1 MGKKPRDGFYK
12 RDGSPYWW
20 TRDPVTGNRCST
32 GFKDKEAARRWRA
45 ARERMA
51 ADPAH
56 AAAEAATLGEWCGRF
71 VAWKEKSKSAATVSV
86 ARQKLGH
93 WIRVFSASTKLSTFS
108 EPSSVDKFVSQRRSE
123 NASDH
128 TISKEVA
135 HMLAVLKL
143 AKRAKCFSG
152 DLSTLRPP
160 DLHAGYKPRK
170 RALNRQ
176 ELARLLAAL
185 EPRRGA
191 LVAVCVALGCRL
203 GEAFRLLPTDITAE
217 RVFLRGT
224 KTAESERFVPVLSL
238 FKPLLAAAVGYL
250 PLEPWGKVQR
260 DLKVA
265 CKRAG
270 IDPCS
275 PNDLRRTHATLLAEA
290 GVDADVTRRLLGHTT
305 RNLVDRVYG
314 QPSTESLAGLAET
327 KLLGA
332 APLLPEEKNRIPESQ
347 LPTKRKDEYFESA
360 LDNARRAIREIANRP
375 SEETVLKREGGRVY
389 SERVRVALECLKLIE
404 DERHFTDGPS
414 CALIYETVRKH
425 FGIEPDDRDGG
436 VPGAFLPLPIEISLE
451 EKLRRADEL
460 WRAGFFKSQLKARS
474 AIFAALPEL
483 PPTPQTNDDQGPFWY
498 EDVTI
503 SEEPAPSRFR
513 SSEKQAKAPVAQ
525 WTEQRFPNPE
535 PYTEV
540 TAGILGF
547 RGDARRW
554 IPADEPGFGRNGQ
567 GSGTAVSQ

>member
-1 MGKKPRDGFYK
+1 MGTRKRDGFYK

-20 TRDPVTGNRCST
+20 TRDPVTGLRCST
-32 GFKDKEAARRWRA
+32 GYKDKAAAKLWRA
-45 ARERMA
+45 ARERVA

-56 AAAEAATLGEWCGRF
+56 AAATQATLGEWTQRF
-71 VAWKEKSKSAATVSV
+71 LAWKEKTASPATVGV

-93 WIRVFSASTKLSTFS
+93 WVRIFGASATLASFS
-108 EPSSVDKFVSQRRSE
+108 EPSAFDHYTTHRRGE
-123 NASDH
+123 GASDH

-203 GEAFRLLPTDITAE
+203 GEAFRLLPTDIE
-217 RVFLRGT
+217 ESRVFVRGT
-224 KTAESERFVPVLSL
+224 KTEESERFVPVLSL
-238 FKPLLAAAVGYL
+238 FRPLLDAARPYL

-314 QPSTESLAGLAET
+314 QPSTEALAGLAEGR
-327 KLLGA
+327 LLGA
-332 APLLPEEKNRIPESQ
+332 APLLPEGLQGSEGRDTSVEAVASGEPEPLPEKAGILSSDV
-347 LPTKRKDEYFESA
+347 TVDWFDYDEYPRN
-360 LDNARRAIREIANRP
+360 D
-375 SEETVLKREGGRVY
+375 SELHAE
-389 SERVRVALECLKLIE
+389 
-404 DERHFTDGPS
+404 
-414 CALIYETVRKH
+414 
-425 FGIEPDDRDGG
+425 
-436 VPGAFLPLPIEISLE
+436 
-451 EKLRRADEL
+451 
-460 WRAGFFKSQLKARS
+460 
-474 AIFAALPEL
+474 
-483 PPTPQTNDDQGPFWY
+483 
-498 EDVTI
+498 
-503 SEEPAPSRFR
+503 
-513 SSEKQAKAPVAQ
+513 APVAQ
-525 WTEQRFPNPE
+525 WTEQRFPKPSPAIE
-535 PYTEV
+535 QDC
-540 TAGILGF
+540 GILGF

-554 IPADEPGFGRNGQ
+554 IPADEPGFGRDCRS
-567 GSGTAVSQ
+567 SGTAVSQ